1 MYCIYIEYRGCNEL
15 LTEVSGL
22 SKARALCKQIA
33 NECGD
38 SFIVW
43 YKRIK
48 SNKQVKQLKI
58 N

>member
-1 MYCIYIEYRGCNEL
+1 MYCIYLEYRGCNEL
-15 LTEVSGL
+15 LTKVSGL
-22 SKARALCKQIA
+22 SKARALCKQLT

-48 SNKQVKQLKI
+48 NNKKLT